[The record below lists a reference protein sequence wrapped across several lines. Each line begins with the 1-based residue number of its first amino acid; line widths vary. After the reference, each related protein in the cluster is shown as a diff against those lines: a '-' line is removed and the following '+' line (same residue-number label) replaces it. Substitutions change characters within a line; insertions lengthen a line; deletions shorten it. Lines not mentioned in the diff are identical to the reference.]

1 MTGPSMRWAGTPP
14 RRRGAVIAE
23 MIVALVISCVVAA
36 LAASALLAAERR
48 LRAGSGASDASRVE
62 QDVELVLR
70 SELRASLGD
79 SLVLRGDTAIEVLA
93 HVGTSVVCSWGGR
106 VLTVPPSQSS
116 TGVPLSRWRYT
127 PAAGDLLYV
136 SDSTTRAWGRY
147 VVDSAVVRVDA
158 AGCPP
163 STGFESRADSV
174 LRRPVTRLVLT
185 GALAEGLVVGSPVRI
200 VRRGRW
206 GLVRGTDK
214 RWELAYRSCDLPGRC
229 GASQPVAG
237 PLASPADSGL
247 RVRLMPTGEVA
258 LAIRSAQSV
267 VLGRAALMVVVPP
280 MTRAIP

>member
-1 MTGPSMRWAGTPP
+1 MTVPSVRWGGTPP

-79 SLVLRGDTAIEVLA
+79 SVVLRGDTAIEVLA

-136 SDSTTRAWGRY
+136 SDSTTGAWGRY
-147 VVDSAVVRVDA
+147 VVDSAVCVWMPRGVRHRPGSSHERIVCCGA
-158 AGCPP
+158 P
-163 STGFESRADSV
+163 SRAWY
-174 LRRPVTRLVLT
+174 
-185 GALAEGLVVGSPVRI
+185 SPVLWPK
-200 VRRGRW
+200 GSW
-206 GLVRGTDK
+206 
-214 RWELAYRSCDLPGRC
+214 WDLPC
-229 GASQPVAG
+229 VSCVGAGGDSCAAPISAG
-237 PLASPADSGL
+237 SWRIAAVISPGAVVHRSRWLD
-247 RVRLMPTGEVA
+247 RWPHPPTVDCA
-258 LAIRSAQSV
+258 FA
-267 VLGRAALMVVVPP
+267 
-280 MTRAIP
+280 